1 MNANNDKRY
10 CDALENAETAEQMG
24 KRQLW
29 DRQVGESTRA
39 YFAFVKYR
47 DLAER
52 RTMKKVAEM
61 LQCSEQNIAR
71 WAQRWSWTHRAA
83 EFDRV
88 EEEKWREQ
96 TSRDR
101 VQMRRRQIALGQQL
115 QAVAAHGLQEWR
127 LRIAAGQALSLS
139 ANEIA
144 TLMEVG
150 SKLEQNGVGDEKDRQ
165 YTKIVVSL
173 GTYEYPDEQDDGN
186 TIDGGNHAGAEP
198 KLIKEYENEQYQ
210 MLDANEKAALEK
222 WRDPPKK
229 MN

>member
-1 MNANNDKRY
+1 MHANDGTRY
-10 CDALENAETAEQMG
+10 FDALENAETAEQKG

-29 DRQVGESTRA
+29 ERQVGESAKA
-39 YFAFVKYR
+39 YAAFTKYR

-83 EFDRV
+83 EFDMV

-96 TSRDR
+96 ASRDR
-101 VQMRRRQIALGQQL
+101 VQMRRRQIALGQQM
-115 QAVAAHGLQEWR
+115 QAVAAHGLHEWR
-127 LRIAAGQALSLS
+127 LRIAAGLELNLSP
-139 ANEIA
+139 NEIA

-165 YTKIVVSL
+165 YTKIVVNL
-173 GTYEYPDEQDDGN
+173 TEHDYPDEPEQDDGN
-186 TIDGGNHAGAEP
+186 MIDGVEARNT
-198 KLIKEYENEQYQ
+198 
-210 MLDANEKAALEK
+210 KALP
-222 WRDPPKK
+222 DGSS
-229 MN
+229 